1 MEVTMADKI
10 VKLSDKL
17 DETPMQK
24 LARIDAERAE
34 LFASLKSDAL
44 QKANDAVA
52 ELNALG
58 FHYHLSEEAPKTNGT
73 KRGFPSD
80 ADCPV
85 CKFKTT
91 PPHDGRAHKSH
102 TEAFTEEE
110 LKQRGYV
117 KVSEPPL

>member
-10 VKLSDKL
+10 VKLSEKL
-17 DETPMQK
+17 DETPVQK
-24 LARIDAERAE
+24 LARLDAERAE
-34 LFASLKSDAL
+34 ILATAKADAL
-44 QKANDAVA
+44 QKANDAVI

-58 FHYHLSEEAPKTNGT
+58 FHYHLSEEAPKANAA

-85 CKFKTT
+85 CKFKTV

-102 TEAFTEEE
+102 TAFFDDDE
-110 LKQRGYV
+110 LAKRNLV
-117 KVSEPPL
+117 KVS